1 MSATLALGGLFDNG
15 LGALIHWFPLT
26 CILGTFPSKANFIL
40 CLWVTNDSNFEVM
53 AAGAMLS
60 MPESPV
66 YLLKRGREEEAVRS
80 LQWLRG
86 AGYDVTE
93 EVQKV
98 HYKYNIL
105 RVFECSQTNTLMS

>member
-1 MSATLALGGLFDNG
+1 MSAA
-15 LGALIHWFPLT
+15 
-26 CILGTFPSKANFIL
+26 
-40 CLWVTNDSNFEVM
+40 
-53 AAGAMLS
+53 AMLF

-93 EVQKV
+93 EVQEV
-98 HYKYNIL
+98 HA
-105 RVFECSQTNTLMS
+105 

>member
-1 MSATLALGGLFDNG
+1 
-15 LGALIHWFPLT
+15 
-26 CILGTFPSKANFIL
+26 
-40 CLWVTNDSNFEVM
+40 
-53 AAGAMLS
+53 MLS

-66 YLLKRGREEEAVRS
+66 YLLKRGREEEAARS

-98 HYKYNIL
+98 HY
-105 RVFECSQTNTLMS
+105 NTISLGFLNAR

>member
-1 MSATLALGGLFDNG
+1 
-15 LGALIHWFPLT
+15 
-26 CILGTFPSKANFIL
+26 
-40 CLWVTNDSNFEVM
+40 
-53 AAGAMLS
+53 MLS

-98 HYKYNIL
+98 LGPKLLLIMGCVKLGN
-105 RVFECSQTNTLMS
+105 

>member
-1 MSATLALGGLFDNG
+1 
-15 LGALIHWFPLT
+15 
-26 CILGTFPSKANFIL
+26 
-40 CLWVTNDSNFEVM
+40 M

-66 YLLKRGREEEAVRS
+66 YLLKKGREEEAARS

-93 EVQKV
+93 ELQEVNKSLIVLRFFQCSPATTICTSLQMKSDIQHQTGV
-98 HYKYNIL
+98 GSISLADLALKAKYRGAI
-105 RVFECSQTNTLMS
+105 Q